1 MYSACPAHWNFF
13 YFKTVGLLGVEY
25 ELWNSPLNFIK
36 PLFYA
41 LTTLTF
47 LLHTQNT
54 LHLLFLHFLWLIDWL
69 IMSMGWDCVSELR
82 PPMGLLFIPQV
93 IYERGEPW
101 WNNISRENLIHPP
114 KLSCNSTS
122 SHLVANQEELSEG
135 ND

>member
-1 MYSACPAHWNFF
+1 
-13 YFKTVGLLGVEY
+13 
-25 ELWNSPLNFIK
+25 
-36 PLFYA
+36 
-41 LTTLTF
+41 
-47 LLHTQNT
+47 
-54 LHLLFLHFLWLIDWL
+54 
-69 IMSMGWDCVSELR
+69 
-82 PPMGLLFIPQV
+82 MGLLFIPQV